1 MLSLNDPKF
10 AIKWLNGKTDET
22 LHHDEWPDLSF
33 IPKVAAS
40 KDEDYT
46 QEPRAHAL
54 AARLGNLDL
63 GSHRNR

>member
-46 QEPRAHAL
+46 QERAHAL
-54 AARLGNLDL
+54 AVTQKPGPR
-63 GSHRNR
+63 SHRNR